1 MSNPAQTLADALAA
15 IPTTA
20 TAAEREA
27 ATDTAITAFNT
38 AMEAA
43 NPGTGSVLTF
53 TALIAKYS
61 RVQSEVQSQITALAS
76 NTSST
81 NPGQFLLMQFKM
93 AYITQ
98 MGDSISN
105 LISQV
110 NSMIN
115 NAVRNQKTQ

>member
-1 MSNPAQTLADALAA
+1 MAD
-15 IPTTA
+15 
-20 TAAEREA
+20 
-27 ATDTAITAFNT
+27 
-38 AMEAA
+38 
-43 NPGTGSVLTF
+43 TGSVSGSIIKF
-53 TALIAKYS
+53 TEIIAKYS
-61 RVQSEVQSQITALAS
+61 TVQAEVQGQISALAS

-115 NAVRNQKTQ
+115 NAVRNQTK